1 MGVQRKWQRQA
12 PGGSEEG
19 FGGDVASDMGLG
31 GQAGIGQAEG
41 RRVGGREREQ
51 CMQTTEAGHSRV
63 SPQNL
68 RGSGLQ
74 RQGTSEG

>member
-31 GQAGIGQAEG
+31 GRAGVGQAEG
-41 RRVGGREREQ
+41 SRGVAGR
-51 CMQTTEAGHSRV
+51 GHGV
-63 SPQNL
+63 CKLLKQDTAECLL
-68 RGSGLQ
+68 RP
-74 RQGTSEG
+74 